1 MNKGIPLDTHI
12 EVIQPDWID
21 SNGHMNLAYYVLV
34 FDYATDEFLNM
45 VGMTEEFR
53 TANNVSTFSAEIHV
67 NYIQEVKQGVRVR
80 VTTQLINFDEKR
92 IHYYHRM
99 YHDDEGYLAATNEL
113 MSLYMDMK
121 ARRVGIMPDVILNK
135 LEQIRTEQKSL
146 PRPENLGSVIGIK
159 KKLK

>member
-1 MNKGIPLDTHI
+1 MNKDIPLVLHT
-12 EVIQPDWID
+12 EVIQSDWID
-21 SNGHMNLAYYVLV
+21 YNGHMNLAYYVLV
-34 FDYATDEFLNM
+34 FDHATDEFLDLI
-45 VGMTEEFR
+45 GMTEEFR

-67 NYIQEVKQGVRVR
+67 NYVQEVKQGDRVR
-80 VTTQLINFDEKR
+80 VTTQLIDFDEKR

-99 YHDDEGYLAATNEL
+99 YHADEGYLVATNEL
-113 MSLYMDMK
+113 LSLYMDMN

-159 KKLK
+159 KKPR